1 MRMTVRQI
9 SDLLEGEVV
18 GERKYCD
25 DPPTEIT
32 GVLRL
37 ILRNCSDYMKREGI
51 TINQDTIEL
60 EKLTLRYQGMA
71 GVIEVIVGSE
81 KRHSPCAQCSH
92 PPG

>member
-1 MRMTVRQI
+1 MATLVWGGKGMRMTVRQI

-51 TINQDTIEL
+51 TINPRHHRVRKADAPDT
-60 EKLTLRYQGMA
+60 RGCA
-71 GVIEVIVGSE
+71 GG
-81 KRHSPCAQCSH
+81 H
-92 PPG
+92 

>member
-81 KRHSPCAQCSH
+81 KKA
-92 PPG
+92 